1 VPNDAVE
8 PASPF
13 VLLLVGTENVRRAPL
28 AERLGAAH
36 LADVLGEGAA
46 ATFRVMSAG
55 TRAVA
60 GAGMDRDA
68 ALVLHGLGGDPAGF
82 RAQPVSPD
90 MVAAADLTLTMTR
103 QDRED
108 VLALAPRHLA
118 RTFTLLEAYDLA
130 RRLDLLGGGGEPAQ
144 RARGA
149 VPVLAA
155 ARVGRRVSEADDV
168 PDPAG
173 RSTRVHQEVGETVA
187 GALLHVL
194 DRLLGVPEE
203 ARSTP
208 KRSAVRRRPNRWWR
222 RPGS

>member
-1 VPNDAVE
+1 MPNDAAE
-8 PASPF
+8 PTPPF
-13 VLLLVGTENVRRAPL
+13 VLLLVGTDNVRRSPL

-36 LADVLGEGAA
+36 LLDVLGEDAA
-46 ATFRVMSAG
+46 AAFRVVSAG
-55 TRAVA
+55 TRAAA
-60 GAGMDRDA
+60 GLPMDADA
-68 ALVLHGLGGDPAGF
+68 ALVLRGLGGDPAGF

-108 VLALAPRHLA
+108 VLALAPRYLA
-118 RTFTLLEAYDLA
+118 RTFTLLEACDLTGHI
-130 RRLDLLGGGGEPAQ
+130 DVPTEGVPAE
-144 RARGA
+144 RARSA
-149 VPVLAA
+149 VQLLAA

-173 RSTRVHQEVGETVA
+173 RPRRVQQEVGETVA

-194 DRLLGVPEE
+194 DRLLGVPAE
-203 ARSTP
+203 ARPAP
-208 KRSAVRRRPNRWWR
+208 KRSAAGRHPNRWWR

>member
-1 VPNDAVE
+1 VPTDAAE
-8 PASPF
+8 PTPPF
-13 VLLLVGTENVRRAPL
+13 VLLLVGAENVRRSPL

-36 LADVLGEGAA
+36 LVDVLGEDAA
-46 ATFRVMSAG
+46 AAFRVVSAG

-60 GAGMDRDA
+60 GAPMDGDA
-68 ALVLHGLGGDPAGF
+68 ALVLRGLGGDPAGF

-118 RTFTLLEAYDLA
+118 RTFTLLEAYDLMCH
-130 RRLDLLGGGGEPAQ
+130 LDSHGGEGEPAE
-144 RARGA
+144 RARGT
-149 VPVLAA
+149 VSLLAA
-155 ARVGRRVSEADDV
+155 ARTGRRVSEADDI

-187 GALLHVL
+187 GALLPVL

-208 KRSAVRRRPNRWWR
+208 RRSAARRRPNRWWR
-222 RPGS
+222 RPGP